1 MGESDRHL
9 ERAGPDAELP
19 ADVDISRPGAVVH
32 VGQATVRVAEV
43 DLDVAAPVVTDS
55 AAGEGADEAD
65 PDVLRLEKQRWGMR
79 IDDAGKVALVSRLLV
94 GRGVDGE
101 TEAGPVGGEGRSVEE
116 RLLVG
121 SGEIL

>member
-32 VGQATVRVAEV
+32 VGQAIVRVAEV

-65 PDVLRLEKQRWGMR
+65 PDVLLLEEQRWRMR
-79 IDDAGKVALVSRLLV
+79 VDVAGKVAVGSRLRLR
-94 GRGVDGE
+94 RGLHVELEHGQLLR
-101 TEAGPVGGEGRSVEE
+101 AGRSD
-116 RLLVG
+116 
-121 SGEIL
+121 